1 MWQWA
6 GESRAEANRFTW
18 PGPDMRPTIS
28 GDPASIVY
36 GELPAALF
44 EQVRE
49 KWLSLFA
56 AHGARLVV
64 RTE

>member
-1 MWQWA
+1 
-6 GESRAEANRFTW
+6 
-18 PGPDMRPTIS
+18 MRPAIS
-28 GDPASIVY
+28 GDPTSIVY
-36 GELPAALF
+36 GELPKALF